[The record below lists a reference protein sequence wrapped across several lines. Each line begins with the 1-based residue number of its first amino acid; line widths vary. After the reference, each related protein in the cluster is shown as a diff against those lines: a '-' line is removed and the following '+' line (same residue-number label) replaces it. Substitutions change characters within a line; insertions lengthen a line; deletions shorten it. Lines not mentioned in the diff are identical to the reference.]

1 MRRITDAVR
10 ADPVVEEVYRAKSEE
25 LGPGTYRFVAEIEF
39 SGSKVVERYLDQGDG
54 AKRGAVTRYVIL
66 VIWLFGYFRM
76 GNLYDGVFCLQVFSK
91 RLWRRATG
99 SGDPRAMDAALRLYG
114 EEVVTAVGDE
124 VDRIEKAIVRVE
136 PSIHYVDLET
146 N

>member
-54 AKRGAVTRYVIL
+54 AKREQLHGAIIWLFGYL

-76 GNLYDGVFCLQVFSK
+76 GNYTDGVFCLQVFSR
-91 RLWRRATG
+91 RLWLRAPGAVTRVRWTRRCGCT
-99 SGDPRAMDAALRLYG
+99 
-114 EEVVTAVGDE
+114 
-124 VDRIEKAIVRVE
+124 VRRW
-136 PSIHYVDLET
+136 
-146 N
+146 

>member
-54 AKRGAVTRYVIL
+54 AKREQLHGALIWLFGYL
-66 VIWLFGYFRM
+66 VIWLFGY
-76 GNLYDGVFCLQVFSK
+76 LVI
-91 RLWRRATG
+91 RLFGYLVIWLFG
-99 SGDPRAMDAALRLYG
+99 YLVIWSIQLP
-114 EEVVTAVGDE
+114 
-124 VDRIEKAIVRVE
+124 VRE
-136 PSIHYVDLET
+136 
-146 N
+146 

>member
-54 AKRGAVTRYVIL
+54 AKREQLHGAIIGLFGYL
-66 VIWLFGYFRM
+66 VIWLFGY
-76 GNLYDGVFCLQVFSK
+76 LVISVWAIIL
-91 RLWRRATG
+91 
-99 SGDPRAMDAALRLYG
+99 
-114 EEVVTAVGDE
+114 TACFVYRCFQGGCG
-124 VDRIEKAIVRVE
+124 
-136 PSIHYVDLET
+136 
-146 N
+146 

>member
-54 AKRGAVTRYVIL
+54 AKREQLHGAIIGYL
-66 VIWLFGYFRM
+66 VIWLFGYLVIWLF
-76 GNLYDGVFCLQVFSK
+76 GYLVISVWAIIL
-91 RLWRRATG
+91 
-99 SGDPRAMDAALRLYG
+99 
-114 EEVVTAVGDE
+114 TACFVYRCFQGGCG
-124 VDRIEKAIVRVE
+124 
-136 PSIHYVDLET
+136 
-146 N
+146 

>member
-1 MRRITDAVR
+1 MQRITDAVR

-54 AKRGAVTRYVIL
+54 AKREQLHGAFIWLFGYL

-76 GNLYDGVFCLQVFSK
+76 GNLNDGVFCSQVFSR
-91 RLWRRATG
+91 RLWLRAPVAVTRVRWTRRCGCT
-99 SGDPRAMDAALRLYG
+99 
-114 EEVVTAVGDE
+114 
-124 VDRIEKAIVRVE
+124 VRRW
-136 PSIHYVDLET
+136 
-146 N
+146 

>member
-54 AKRGAVTRYVIL
+54 AKREQLHGML
-66 VIWLFGYFRM
+66 FWLFGYLVISVWAICMTACFVYRCFQS
-76 GNLYDGVFCLQVFSK
+76 GCGGG
-91 RLWRRATG
+91 RR
-99 SGDPRAMDAALRLYG
+99 
-114 EEVVTAVGDE
+114 
-124 VDRIEKAIVRVE
+124 
-136 PSIHYVDLET
+136 
-146 N
+146 

>member
-54 AKRGAVTRYVIL
+54 AKREQLHGSFIWLFGYL
-66 VIWLFGYFRM
+66 VIWLFGYLVIWLFRYVY
-76 GNLYDGVFCLQVFSK
+76 GQLGGSDVETLCINFH
-91 RLWRRATG
+91 RRA
-99 SGDPRAMDAALRLYG
+99 
-114 EEVVTAVGDE
+114 AVF
-124 VDRIEKAIVRVE
+124 
-136 PSIHYVDLET
+136 
-146 N
+146 

>member
-1 MRRITDAVR
+1 MRRKGPLATRLLLLGRSLGEEKMQQITDHMR

-25 LGPGTYRFVAEIEF
+25 LGAGTYRFAAEIEF
-39 SGSKVVERYLDQGDG
+39 SGTKVVERFLDQGDG
-54 AKRGAVTRYVIL
+54 AKREMLHRT
-66 VIWLFGYFRM
+66 FRAAAA
-76 GNLYDGVFCLQVFSK
+76 GHDE
-91 RLWRRATG
+91 
-99 SGDPRAMDAALRLYG
+99 DPRAMDAALKLYG

-124 VDRIEKAIVRVE
+124 VDRIEKAIVRIE

>member
-1 MRRITDAVR
+1 MQRITDAVR

-54 AKRGAVTRYVIL
+54 AKREQLHGAIIWLFGYL

-76 GNLYDGVFCLQVFSK
+76 GNYTDGVFCLQVFSR
-91 RLWRRATG
+91 RLWLRAPGVGTRVRWTRRCGCT
-99 SGDPRAMDAALRLYG
+99 
-114 EEVVTAVGDE
+114 
-124 VDRIEKAIVRVE
+124 VRRW
-136 PSIHYVDLET
+136 
-146 N
+146 

>member
-54 AKRGAVTRYVIL
+54 AKREQLHGAFIWLFGYL
-66 VIWLFGYFRM
+66 VIWLFGYLVISVWAIRM
-76 GNLYDGVFCLQVFSK
+76 
-91 RLWRRATG
+91 
-99 SGDPRAMDAALRLYG
+99 
-114 EEVVTAVGDE
+114 TACFVYRCFQGGCG
-124 VDRIEKAIVRVE
+124 
-136 PSIHYVDLET
+136 
-146 N
+146 

>member
-54 AKRGAVTRYVIL
+54 AKREQLHGAFIWLFGYL
-66 VIWLFGYFRM
+66 VIWLFGY
-76 GNLYDGVFCLQVFSK
+76 LVISVWAIIL
-91 RLWRRATG
+91 
-99 SGDPRAMDAALRLYG
+99 
-114 EEVVTAVGDE
+114 TACFVYRCFQGGCG
-124 VDRIEKAIVRVE
+124 
-136 PSIHYVDLET
+136 
-146 N
+146 

>member
-54 AKRGAVTRYVIL
+54 AKREQLHGTFIWLFGYL
-66 VIWLFGYFRM
+66 VIWLFGY
-76 GNLYDGVFCLQVFSK
+76 LVISVWAIIL
-91 RLWRRATG
+91 
-99 SGDPRAMDAALRLYG
+99 
-114 EEVVTAVGDE
+114 TACFVYRCFQGGCG
-124 VDRIEKAIVRVE
+124 
-136 PSIHYVDLET
+136 
-146 N
+146 

>member
-54 AKRGAVTRYVIL
+54 AKREQLHGAIIRLFGYLVIWLFGYL

-76 GNLYDGVFCLQVFSK
+76 GNYNDGVFCLQVFSR
-91 RLWRRATG
+91 RLWLRAPVVVIRVRWTRRCGCT
-99 SGDPRAMDAALRLYG
+99 
-114 EEVVTAVGDE
+114 
-124 VDRIEKAIVRVE
+124 VRRW
-136 PSIHYVDLET
+136 
-146 N
+146 

>member
-54 AKRGAVTRYVIL
+54 AKREQLHGM
-66 VIWLFGYFRM
+66 LFLFSM
-76 GNLYDGVFCLQVFSK
+76 GNYYDGVFCLQVFSK
-91 RLWRRATG
+91 RLWRRA
-99 SGDPRAMDAALRLYG
+99 PVA
-114 EEVVTAVGDE
+114 VT
-124 VDRIEKAIVRVE
+124 RVRWTRRCGCTVRRW
-136 PSIHYVDLET
+136 
-146 N
+146 

>member
-54 AKRGAVTRYVIL
+54 AKREQLHGAFIWLFGYL
-66 VIWLFGYFRM
+66 VIWLFGYLVIWLFPY
-76 GNLYDGVFCLQVFSK
+76 GQLY
-91 RLWRRATG
+91 
-99 SGDPRAMDAALRLYG
+99 
-114 EEVVTAVGDE
+114 
-124 VDRIEKAIVRVE
+124 
-136 PSIHYVDLET
+136 
-146 N
+146 

>member
-1 MRRITDAVR
+1 M
-10 ADPVVEEVYRAKSEE
+10 YRAKSEE

-39 SGSKVVERYLDQGDG
+39 SGTRVVERYLDQGDG
-54 AKRGAVTRYVIL
+54 AKREQL
-66 VIWLFGYFRM
+66 H
-76 GNLYDGVFCLQVFSK
+76 GVFRSAVEEGN
-91 RLWRRATG
+91 G
-99 SGDPRAMDAALRLYG
+99 SGDPRALDAALKLYG

-136 PSIHYVDLET
+136 PTIHYVDLET

>member
-54 AKRGAVTRYVIL
+54 AKREQLHGM
-66 VIWLFGYFRM
+66 LFLFVF
-76 GNLYDGVFCLQVFSK
+76 VFCICICICICIFTFNGQFV
-91 RLWRRATG
+91 
-99 SGDPRAMDAALRLYG
+99 
-114 EEVVTAVGDE
+114 
-124 VDRIEKAIVRVE
+124 
-136 PSIHYVDLET
+136 
-146 N
+146 

>member
-54 AKRGAVTRYVIL
+54 AKREQLHGALFGYLVIWLFGYL

-76 GNLYDGVFCLQVFSK
+76 GNYNDGVFCLQVSSR
-91 RLWRRATG
+91 RLWLRAPGVGTRVRWTRRCGCT
-99 SGDPRAMDAALRLYG
+99 
-114 EEVVTAVGDE
+114 
-124 VDRIEKAIVRVE
+124 VRRW
-136 PSIHYVDLET
+136 
-146 N
+146 

>member
-54 AKRGAVTRYVIL
+54 AKREQLHGTFIWIFGYL
-66 VIWLFGYFRM
+66 VIWLFGYLVISVWAISMTACCVCRCF
-76 GNLYDGVFCLQVFSK
+76 Q
-91 RLWRRATG
+91 
-99 SGDPRAMDAALRLYG
+99 SGCG
-114 EEVVTAVGDE
+114 
-124 VDRIEKAIVRVE
+124 
-136 PSIHYVDLET
+136 
-146 N
+146 